1 MYHNEN
7 ELQLDEEFVI
17 DCIQCD
23 TNSPSDNQAFCTFLV
38 GSKQKSVKFKLDTGS
53 QVNIL
58 PKSIYKSLG
67 GYVESLDRPNETLS
81 AYNNNRLESL
91 GCCHLKCVHQKGKY
105 TNESTLAF
113 HVVDTRSPPI
123 LGINESTLAFHV
135 VDTRSPPILGIR
147 PCLDM
152 GLVKLIYTC
161 TKTNVQHKPLTR
173 ESILEQYKD
182 VFDGIGLF
190 EGKCSIQTDPTVP
203 PVVHP
208 PRRVPVALKGRLK
221 EELEKMESLGI
232 IKKVTEPTAWVSSLV
247 TETRFR

>member
-1 MYHNEN
+1 MHDVVYHNEN
-7 ELQLDEEFVI
+7 ELQSDEEFVI

-113 HVVDTRSPPI
+113 HVVDTRI
-123 LGINESTLAFHV
+123 EKGIKFNK
-135 VDTRSPPILGIR
+135 D
-147 PCLDM
+147 
-152 GLVKLIYTC
+152 
-161 TKTNVQHKPLTR
+161 N
-173 ESILEQYKD
+173 LE
-182 VFDGIGLF
+182 VG
-190 EGKCSIQTDPTVP
+190 
-203 PVVHP
+203 
-208 PRRVPVALKGRLK
+208 
-221 EELEKMESLGI
+221 
-232 IKKVTEPTAWVSSLV
+232 VTEVKYFGHLLTDKGLKPDPDKVRAVQSMKLHCK
-247 TETRFR
+247 

>member
-1 MYHNEN
+1 MKNAQNVAENTPRQINALHKGKSVINAINHFANKCLFKMVNNVHDVVCHNEN

-23 TNSPSDNQAFCTFLV
+23 TNSHSDNQAFCTFLV

-67 GYVESLDRPNETLS
+67 GCVESLDCPNKTLS
-81 AYNNNRLESL
+81 VYNNNRLESL
-91 GCCHLKCVHQKGKY
+91 GCCHLKCVHKKGKY

-113 HVVDTRSPPI
+113 HVVDTW
-123 LGINESTLAFHV
+123 
-135 VDTRSPPILGIR
+135 SPPILGIR

-190 EGKCSIQTDPTVP
+190 EGKCSIQTDPTP
-203 PVVHP
+203 QLYILS
-208 PRRVPVALKGRLK
+208 A
-221 EELEKMESLGI
+221 ESQ
-232 IKKVTEPTAWVSSLV
+232 
-247 TETRFR
+247 

>member
-1 MYHNEN
+1 MIKAFKFRAQAIFSLLEKTHTPPTKEFEKFFSLFYIISTQISYIH
-7 ELQLDEEFVI
+7 QKLDTNSCFAKLRANSYLFSFSLHPV

-23 TNSPSDNQAFCTFLV
+23 INSPSDQAFCTFLV

-113 HVVDTRSPPI
+113 HVVGNRSPA
-123 LGINESTLAFHV
+123 L
-135 VDTRSPPILGIR
+135 
-147 PCLDM
+147 
-152 GLVKLIYTC
+152 TC
-161 TKTNVQHKPLTR
+161 DWL
-173 ESILEQYKD
+173 S
-182 VFDGIGLF
+182 
-190 EGKCSIQTDPTVP
+190 
-203 PVVHP
+203 
-208 PRRVPVALKGRLK
+208 
-221 EELEKMESLGI
+221 
-232 IKKVTEPTAWVSSLV
+232 
-247 TETRFR
+247 